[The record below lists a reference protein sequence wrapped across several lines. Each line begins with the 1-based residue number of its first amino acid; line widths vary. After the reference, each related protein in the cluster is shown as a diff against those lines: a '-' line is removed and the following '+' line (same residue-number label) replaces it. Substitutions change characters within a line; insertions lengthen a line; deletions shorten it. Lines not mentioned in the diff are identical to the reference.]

1 MVLNCVTPQ
10 ERASCIEKFQQTAK
24 VSYNFLLNNQI
35 PILKYL
41 EKQLE
46 VHGFVQW
53 GRQSKTR
60 SSNVDRAL
68 LKVAQA
74 TVSLFRSEYMKYHII
89 EPWRKIWRHYCSSQ
103 LYALHNLSSCEAES
117 WKKIETWT
125 GFKPMSPVIPVQCY
139 FFPGFNNWYCFT
151 TA

>member
-1 MVLNCVTPQ
+1 M
-10 ERASCIEKFQQTAK
+10 EKFQQTAK

-60 SSNVDRAL
+60 LSNVDRAL

-89 EPWRKIWRHYCSSQ
+89 EPWRKI
-103 LYALHNLSSCEAES
+103 
-117 WKKIETWT
+117 
-125 GFKPMSPVIPVQCY
+125 
-139 FFPGFNNWYCFT
+139 
-151 TA
+151 